1 MEIVIIGILILI
13 NGWLVLAEMS
23 LVSSRKARLEAAAK
37 KGGRKAQTA
46 LERHENPKRFLP
58 TVQIGITLIGI
69 LTGVFSGKSI
79 TEAIHTWLLKVE
91 LLAPFAETLSVVIVV
106 FIITY
111 FSIIFGELLPKHIAL
126 MYSDGIAKSIAIPMN
141 FISRITYPFSW
152 LLVKSLDL
160 VIFLTGLRKS
170 DESKVTE
177 EEIKAIIQEGREDG
191 EVQEIEQEIVE
202 RVFLLGDRR
211 VSTLM
216 TPRSQ
221 VVMLQGN
228 HTMKEALP
236 IMSEEIHSIY
246 PVYEK
251 DKDNVI
257 GVARLK
263 DIFSNIK
270 NDKLLIKSLASE
282 ANIILENTSAFQALE
297 KFKETHV
304 HYGIIIDEYGQM
316 QGIITLNDLLESMV
330 GYTSDQYNDS
340 YTIAER
346 EDGTWLIDGHYPF
359 HDFLH
364 YFDLEQIDPEVN
376 FDTFGGLILNEM
388 GKIPSQ
394 GDKIVWDKFEFEII
408 DMDGTRIDKILI
420 RKTE

>member
-1 MEIVIIGILILI
+1 
-13 NGWLVLAEMS
+13 
-23 LVSSRKARLEAAAK
+23 
-37 KGGRKAQTA
+37 
-46 LERHENPKRFLP
+46 
-58 TVQIGITLIGI
+58 
-69 LTGVFSGKSI
+69 
-79 TEAIHTWLLKVE
+79 
-91 LLAPFAETLSVVIVV
+91 
-106 FIITY
+106 
-111 FSIIFGELLPKHIAL
+111 
-126 MYSDGIAKSIAIPMN
+126 
-141 FISRITYPFSW
+141 
-152 LLVKSLDL
+152 
-160 VIFLTGLRKS
+160 
-170 DESKVTE
+170 
-177 EEIKAIIQEGREDG
+177 
-191 EVQEIEQEIVE
+191 
-202 RVFLLGDRR
+202 
-211 VSTLM
+211 
-216 TPRSQ
+216 
-221 VVMLQGN
+221 
-228 HTMKEALP
+228 
-236 IMSEEIHSIY
+236 
-246 PVYEK
+246 
-251 DKDNVI
+251 
-257 GVARLK
+257 
-263 DIFSNIK
+263 
-270 NDKLLIKSLASE
+270 
-282 ANIILENTSAFQALE
+282 ALE